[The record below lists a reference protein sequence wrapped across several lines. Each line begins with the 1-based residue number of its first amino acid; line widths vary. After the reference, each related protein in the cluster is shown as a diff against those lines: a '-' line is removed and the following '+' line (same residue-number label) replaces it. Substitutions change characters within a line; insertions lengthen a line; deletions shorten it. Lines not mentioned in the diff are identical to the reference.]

1 MEISSRRLRISGRTA
16 GPVVFAKFGDPRSIG
31 RASFGGSKIFAF
43 AYRRRVPM
51 TGCRPLD
58 PFAASVV
65 GGVDRGPS
73 ATHLLGWLSAL
84 RSLSPAVG
92 TPAPIASCGGRAC
105 NDGLLPL
112 FLRPEILNFCG
123 RGARPGPPP
132 RRFDVG
138 RLPRRPF
145 AIPVRGRRRAR
156 FPRRS
161 AAIFRPIFA
170 FCGGPG
176 NAFRPLG
183 DVRGRSRRRRSIGRP
198 RLSMGLPLT
207 RNASGAPFSR
217 YRARKVRKATF
228 SRIELLRTTG
238 PDRLSHRSFGAR
250 HPGSL

>member
-1 MEISSRRLRISGRTA
+1 MA
-16 GPVVFAKFGDPRSIG
+16 
-31 RASFGGSKIFAF
+31 
-43 AYRRRVPM
+43 
-51 TGCRPLD
+51 GCRPLD
-58 PFAASVV
+58 PFAASAV
-65 GGVDRGPS
+65 GGVDRGSS

-84 RSLSPAVG
+84 LSLSPAVG
-92 TPAPIASCGGRAC
+92 PPALIASCGGRAC
-105 NDGLLPL
+105 NDGLLTL
-112 FLRPEILNFCG
+112 FLRLEIFNFCG

-145 AIPVRGRRRAR
+145 AISVCGRRREPLR
-156 FPRRS
+156 RRS
-161 AAIFRPIFA
+161 AALFRPIFA
-170 FCGGPG
+170 FCGGTG

-183 DVRGRSRRRRSIGRP
+183 DVRGWSRRRRSIGRP

-228 SRIELLRTTG
+228 SRIVLLRTTG

>member
-1 MEISSRRLRISGRTA
+1 MTVFCRCFC
-16 GPVVFAKFGDPRSIG
+16 GPK
-31 RASFGGSKIFAF
+31 
-43 AYRRRVPM
+43 
-51 TGCRPLD
+51 
-58 PFAASVV
+58 
-65 GGVDRGPS
+65 
-73 ATHLLGWLSAL
+73 
-84 RSLSPAVG
+84 
-92 TPAPIASCGGRAC
+92 
-105 NDGLLPL
+105 
-112 FLRPEILNFCG
+112 ILNFCG

-145 AIPVRGRRRAR
+145 AIPVCGRRRAR

-217 YRARKVRKATF
+217 YRARKVTF
-228 SRIELLRTTG
+228 SRIVLLRTTG

>member
-1 MEISSRRLRISGRTA
+1 VYLRS
-16 GPVVFAKFGDPRSIG
+16 
-31 RASFGGSKIFAF
+31 
-43 AYRRRVPM
+43 
-51 TGCRPLD
+51 
-58 PFAASVV
+58 FAAV
-65 GGVDRGPS
+65 S
-73 ATHLLGWLSAL
+73 AVL
-84 RSLSPAVG
+84 
-92 TPAPIASCGGRAC
+92 
-105 NDGLLPL
+105 NFE
-112 FLRPEILNFCG
+112 FLR
-123 RGARPGPPP
+123 AGPPP

-145 AIPVRGRRRAR
+145 AIPICGRRRAR

-161 AAIFRPIFA
+161 VAIFRPIFA

-207 RNASGAPFSR
+207 RNASVAPLSR

-228 SRIELLRTTG
+228 SRIVLLRTTG

>member
-1 MEISSRRLRISGRTA
+1 
-16 GPVVFAKFGDPRSIG
+16 
-31 RASFGGSKIFAF
+31 
-43 AYRRRVPM
+43 VPT

-58 PFAASVV
+58 PFTASVV

-73 ATHLLGWLSAL
+73 TKRAGFDVDSLVTSAGVVTAL
-84 RSLSPAVG
+84 PR
-92 TPAPIASCGGRAC
+92 CDGRAC
-105 NDGLLPL
+105 NDGLFPL
-112 FLRPEILNFCG
+112 FLPHKFLNFCG

-132 RRFDVG
+132 RCFDVG

-145 AIPVRGRRRAR
+145 AIPVCGRRREP
-156 FPRRS
+156 FLRRS

-207 RNASGAPFSR
+207 RNASDAPFSR
-217 YRARKVRKATF
+217 YRARKLTF
-228 SRIELLRTTG
+228 SRIVLLRTTG